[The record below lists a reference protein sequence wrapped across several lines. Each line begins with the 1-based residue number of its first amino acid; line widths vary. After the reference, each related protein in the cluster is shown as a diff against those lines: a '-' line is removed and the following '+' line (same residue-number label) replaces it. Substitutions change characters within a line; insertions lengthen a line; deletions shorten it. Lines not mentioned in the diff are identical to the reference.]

1 MDIDKMSYKTLF
13 NKISECISIL
23 SKNGIKSTCSSI
35 HIDNLTICTTG
46 HAYEILKKNK
56 CMDNVVYAD
65 ELINK
70 LNEDI
75 KIIDIEKLHKCI
87 TTVVITFPNILIA

>member
-1 MDIDKMSYKTLF
+1 MSYKTLF
-13 NKISECISIL
+13 NQVTEYISIL

-75 KIIDIEKLHKCI
+75 KIIDIENNEFNLE
-87 TTVVITFPNILIA
+87 TYSNSFVSELYFL